1 MCIGSRRQVETVSR
15 SLECSASVEGGLE
28 RFESGDLL
36 RKEKT
41 SVPFRDHDPS
51 GGPDQSGDVCIV
63 QHHFKIGRQSSL
75 WGGGKDG
82 KSPPLLFGPH

>member
-1 MCIGSRRQVETVSR
+1 MCIGSKRQLETFSR
-15 SLECSASVEGGLE
+15 SEECSASVEGGLE

-51 GGPDQSGDVCIV
+51 GLFAAYFRVT
-63 QHHFKIGRQSSL
+63 SSDHAHAWDPARL
-75 WGGGKDG
+75 HLNGKR
-82 KSPPLLFGPH
+82 HREA

>member
-1 MCIGSRRQVETVSR
+1 MRSFEARIGSTRTVETVSR
-15 SLECSASVEGGLE
+15 SMECSASVEGGVE

-51 GGPDQSGDVCIV
+51 ERVLVVRGKQ
-63 QHHFKIGRQSSL
+63 RQT
-75 WGGGKDG
+75 
-82 KSPPLLFGPH
+82 

>member
-1 MCIGSRRQVETVSR
+1 MCLRAVRGKELTFSWHRNCRFLWQRVSSCEVCFGSRQQVETVSR

-36 RKEKT
+36 RKQKT

-51 GGPDQSGDVCIV
+51 D
-63 QHHFKIGRQSSL
+63 L
-75 WGGGKDG
+75 
-82 KSPPLLFGPH
+82 

>member
-51 GGPDQSGDVCIV
+51 GTGVFLAQELTFSVAKSEIV
-63 QHHFKIGRQSSL
+63 RSAYWKYANSRDSFEVTGV
-75 WGGGKDG
+75 
-82 KSPPLLFGPH
+82 

>member
-51 GGPDQSGDVCIV
+51 G
-63 QHHFKIGRQSSL
+63 FKNIGNCPF
-75 WGGGKDG
+75 W
-82 KSPPLLFGPH
+82 

>member
-41 SVPFRDHDPS
+41 SVPFRDHDPAEY
-51 GGPDQSGDVCIV
+51 ITA
-63 QHHFKIGRQSSL
+63 
-75 WGGGKDG
+75 
-82 KSPPLLFGPH
+82 